1 MLTFVCPL
9 LHTSWFI
16 LSRTYWTLQILA
28 ENHLH
33 SAPVIEPNH
42 ELKGVLSVWDIC
54 QFVVSSKLFC
64 CSVAAHP
71 FHIESPSLLV
81 LDEEKKKQL
90 KEKFNVLSDTKVSD
104 VMREMLQMTLNDIS
118 YLVARENVCVCVCV
132 CVFFCVSLCA
142 CPCVC
147 GFLCE

>member
-1 MLTFVCPL
+1 M
-9 LHTSWFI
+9 
-16 LSRTYWTLQILA
+16 
-28 ENHLH
+28 
-33 SAPVIEPNH
+33 
-42 ELKGVLSVWDIC
+42 LSVWDIC

-132 CVFFCVSLCA
+132 CLLLCVSVCLSLCVWVSLCA
-142 CPCVC
+142 CLCVC
-147 GFLCE
+147 VCVC

>member
-1 MLTFVCPL
+1 M
-9 LHTSWFI
+9 
-16 LSRTYWTLQILA
+16 
-28 ENHLH
+28 
-33 SAPVIEPNH
+33 
-42 ELKGVLSVWDIC
+42 LSVWDIC

-147 GFLCE
+147 GFLCALVFVCVCVCVSMFGGREKEGEKRANDKDATEKH